1 MGVKFRD
8 IISPE
13 NIKFED
19 LESKI
24 VALDAANVIYQFL
37 SSIRQADGMPL
48 RDHNQ
53 NITSHFSGI
62 LYRTS

>member
-8 IISPE
+8 IVSPD
-13 NIKFED
+13 NIKFQD

-37 SSIRQADGMPL
+37 SSIRQPDGTPL
-48 RDHNQ
+48 MD
-53 NITSHFSGI
+53 
-62 LYRTS
+62 